1 MVRVDRNHEPGPRR
15 RIDHSA
21 GGTHVHGACRERGK
35 AASGSIK
42 VLTLEVLWVRVA
54 PYMGVVRR
62 RFAGRERA
70 RCTTPARGM
79 GCGDQEKPV
88 GSHAIGKI
96 VELVEVM
103 GVAIETHQLQAER
116 CVRRYRVTELSGR

>member
-1 MVRVDRNHEPGPRR
+1 MRGTATEYSSHEKAHWLIHCPLSVFIFHESRSGMVRVNRNHEPGPRR

-88 GSHAIGKI
+88 
-96 VELVEVM
+96 VLM
-103 GVAIETHQLQAER
+103 P
-116 CVRRYRVTELSGR
+116 